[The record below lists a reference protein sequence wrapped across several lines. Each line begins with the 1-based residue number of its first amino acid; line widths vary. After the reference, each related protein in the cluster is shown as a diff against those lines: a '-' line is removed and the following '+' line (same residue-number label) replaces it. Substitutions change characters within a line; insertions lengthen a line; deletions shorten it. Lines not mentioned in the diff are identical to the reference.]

1 LPGAKNS
8 SWRIQNGKHS
18 YGEKKH
24 SEYRSISKKSI
35 DGHSQIAV
43 IFFPEAKSSWKYG

>member
-1 LPGAKNS
+1 VQKTPVGVSRMVNIAMVK
-8 SWRIQNGKHS
+8 
-18 YGEKKH
+18 KKH